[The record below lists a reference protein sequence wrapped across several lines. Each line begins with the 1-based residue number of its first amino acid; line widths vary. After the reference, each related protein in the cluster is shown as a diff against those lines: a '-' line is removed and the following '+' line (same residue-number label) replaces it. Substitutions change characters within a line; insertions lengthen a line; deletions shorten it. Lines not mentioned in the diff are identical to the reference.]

1 MSAQITRLLISLVTG
16 LVLALPAVVVA
27 QPEEAP
33 AAEEASE
40 AVEEEAVEAAE
51 EASEAVE
58 EEVIEAAEEEAD
70 GEETADEPAEEAG
83 GFVAGIDAFFSK
95 LVGGMAS
102 VMFFKIFGV
111 PFIVGWLFIGAVFF
125 TLRMK
130 FVNFRAFRH
139 AIDVVRGKY
148 DNPSDEGEV
157 SHFQALSSALS
168 ATVGLGNIA
177 GVALAVK
184 IGGPGAAF
192 WMIVAA
198 LFGMTA
204 KFVECTLGQKYRVID
219 EQGAVLGGPM
229 RYLEV
234 GLAEKGMGPLGK
246 VLAVMFAVFC
256 IGGSFGGGNMFQ
268 ANQAVS
274 ALTHTTAQWFNID
287 LPAWLIGLVLMGAV
301 GVVILGGIRRI
312 AATAEKIVPLMCGM
326 YLIAALF
333 VVAVNLPVLPEALG
347 AIISG
352 AFDGNAVEGGV
363 IGVLI
368 IGVQR
373 AAFSNEAGIGSASI
387 AHSAARTDEP
397 VREGIVALLEPF
409 IDTVIVCL
417 ATALVIVISGVLDDP
432 AAANVDGAVLTSMAF
447 ESAIHWFP
455 LLLTGAIMLFAFS
468 TMISWSYYGERCWT
482 NLFGP
487 KSSMI
492 YRVIFLVFIFIGSV
506 TNLGAVLGFSDLMIL
521 SMAFPNILGLYI
533 LSSDVKRD
541 LDSYL
546 DKLKSGQFKTY
557 K

>member
-1 MSAQITRLLISLVTG
+1 MNPQITRLLISLFAG
-16 LVLALPAVVVA
+16 LFLAFPSVVQA
-27 QPEEAP
+27 QTEEAP
-33 AAEEASE
+33 AAEEAAGDDAP
-40 AVEEEAVEAAE
+40 AVEGEVEEGEEPAEAEAAE
-51 EASEAVE
+51 EVAE
-58 EEVIEAAEEEAD
+58 AEE
-70 GEETADEPAEEAG
+70 PAT
-83 GFVAGIDAFFSK
+83 GIAASIDRFFSS
-95 LVGGMAS
+95 LVGAMAG
-102 VMFFKIFGV
+102 VMFFQIFGV
-111 PFIVGWLFIGAVFF
+111 PFIVGWLFVGAVFF

-130 FVNFRAFRH
+130 FINFRAFRH

-148 DNPSDEGEV
+148 DNPDDEGEV

-177 GVALAVK
+177 GVAVAVK
-184 IGGPGAAF
+184 LGGPGAAF

-219 EQGAVLGGPM
+219 ERGQVSGGPM
-229 RYLEV
+229 RYLEA
-234 GLAEKGMGPLGK
+234 GLAEKGMGGFGK

-274 ALTHTTAQWFNID
+274 ALTHTTAQWFDIH
-287 LPAWLIGLVLMGAV
+287 LPAWLIGLVLV
-301 GVVILGGIRRI
+301 GTVGSVILGGIRRI

-326 YLIAALF
+326 YLVAALF
-333 VVAVNLPVLPEALG
+333 VVAVNLAVLPEALG

-352 AFDGNAVEGGV
+352 AFSPTAVEGGV

-368 IGVQR
+368 IGIQR

-417 ATALVIVISGVLDDP
+417 GTALVIVISGVLNDP
-432 AAANVDGAVLTSMAF
+432 AAADADGAVLTSMAF

-455 LLLTGAIMLFAFS
+455 LLLTGAILLFAFS

-487 KSSMI
+487 KSTI
-492 YRVIFLVFIFIGSV
+492 VYRVIFLVFIFVGSV
-506 TNLGAVLGFSDLMIL
+506 TNLGAVLDFSDLMIL

-533 LSSDVKRD
+533 LAGDVKGD

-546 DKLKSGQFKTY
+546 DKLKSGQFKVY